1 MFGSLSNTNTLRLG
15 ADLIAPA
22 NRCLHRLMPTGEE
35 RIGNIMNGM
44 ESPANGKE
52 ADLYG

>member
-1 MFGSLSNTNTLRLG
+1 
-15 ADLIAPA
+15 
-22 NRCLHRLMPTGEE
+22 MPTGEE
-35 RIGNIMNGM
+35 RIENIMNGM